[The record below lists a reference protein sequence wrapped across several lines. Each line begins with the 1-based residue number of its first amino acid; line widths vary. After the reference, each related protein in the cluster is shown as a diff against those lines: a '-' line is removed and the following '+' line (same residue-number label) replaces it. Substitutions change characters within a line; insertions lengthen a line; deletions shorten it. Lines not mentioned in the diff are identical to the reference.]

1 LSFLTHLN
9 RLKDTKQFK
18 PMKTQKLFILAFAI
32 AAMSFN
38 KTATELTDAERK
50 QAIQLLQE
58 TKDALIKKV
67 SGLSTAQLNFKA
79 DPNTWSVAECVE
91 HIAISENNLFG
102 FCQMALQK
110 PADPSKRS
118 EVKMSDEAIV
128 KMISDRTEKRKT
140 QEAFEPTGKFGSFEA
155 TLTEFKTKR
164 DNNINYVRTTE
175 DDLRNHYNDF
185 PFGKIDA
192 YQTILFMAAHSKR
205 HIAQIEEVMKN
216 PKYPEKGK

>member
-1 LSFLTHLN
+1 
-9 RLKDTKQFK
+9 
-18 PMKTQKLFILAFAI
+18 MKTKILFIFMVAF

-38 KTATELTDAERK
+38 NPAIKLTDAERK
-50 QAIQLLQE
+50 QATQLLQE

-67 SGLSTAQLNFKA
+67 SALSAEQLNFKA
-79 DPNTWSVAECVE
+79 DQNTWSVAECVE

-102 FCQMALQK
+102 FCQMALK
-110 PADPSKRS
+110 EPADPSKRS
-118 EVKMSDEAIV
+118 EIKMTDEGIV
-128 KMISDRTEKRKT
+128 KMITDRTSKIKT

-164 DNNINYVRTTE
+164 DNNINYVRTTQ

-192 YQTILFMAAHSKR
+192 FQTILFMAGHSKR
-205 HIAQIEEVMKN
+205 HTEQIDEIMKN
-216 PKYPEKGK
+216 PKFPKKGK

>member
-1 LSFLTHLN
+1 
-9 RLKDTKQFK
+9 
-18 PMKTQKLFILAFAI
+18 MKTKKLFVLVFAI

-38 KTATELTDAERK
+38 KASSGLTDAERK
-50 QAIQLLQE
+50 QAIQLLQN
-58 TKDALIKKV
+58 TRDALVKKV
-67 SGLSTAQLNFKA
+67 GGLSEAQLNFKP
-79 DPNTWSVAECVE
+79 DPNVWSVAECVE

-102 FCQMALQK
+102 FCQIALQQ

-118 EVKMSDEAIV
+118 EVKMSDEDIV
-128 KMISDRTEKRKT
+128 KMITDRTSKMKT
-140 QEAFEPTGKFGSFEA
+140 QEAFEPTGKFGSFDA
-155 TLTEFKTKR
+155 TLTEFKAKR
-164 DNNINYVRTTE
+164 DYNINYVRTTE

-216 PKYPEKGK
+216 PNFPAKGK